1 MSRSRILRYGLIAA
15 IAVIIVR
22 LLIIQVFQHSMWTE
36 RADAEHT
43 VQNTIVA
50 ERGEIYMMENDE
62 PVKVVMNT
70 SAWTAII
77 DPMIADEEKVADV
90 FRKFA
95 PDRVI
100 AKWEDVFRDKNRR
113 YYIVARN
120 ITRQEA
126 QKIKEASVTGIYL
139 REEDARVYAEGEMA
153 SSLLGFVNADG
164 KGQYGIEGGLNSQL
178 AGKNG
183 LLKTVTDVNNVAL
196 SIGSD
201 NVRVPAENGKDV
213 VLTIDRTLQ
222 SKIEKKTQEYLKK
235 IGVKH
240 ASAVVMDP
248 NNGKILAMA
257 TLPNYDPAKY
267 AEVSDATVYQNQI
280 TEVAYEPA
288 SICKTF
294 TFAAAIEEGAIT
306 PYTTY
311 NNTGEITVDGW
322 PIKNAYSGQLGVISM
337 QTALNFSLNTGSM
350 TALMMLGG
358 STSEIT
364 KTGREKLYDYYYN
377 RFGLGQATG
386 IELYEA
392 TGLIVG
398 PNEGVGLNSR
408 YANMTFGQNINLTPL
423 QVVTAFSSLINGG
436 KYYQPTIIAGEMK
449 DNGVFI
455 QAEEKEAVRQVVSE
469 ETSKTMREMTWGT
482 RASQRTYGID
492 KPGYYIGGKT
502 GTAQGIKNGAYTFDE
517 TTGSY
522 VGFGGTEGEMPE
534 YVIMVKIWEEGKK
547 LEGTA
552 HALPLFNELSEVVIE
567 HLQVRPK
574 GE

>member
-1 MSRSRILRYGLIAA
+1 MSRSRILKYGLLIAMGIIA
-15 IAVIIVR
+15 IRLFVIQI
-22 LLIIQVFQHSMWTE
+22 LQHNMWEE
-36 RADAEHT
+36 RADAEHM

-50 ERGEIYMMENDE
+50 ERGEIYMMDNDE

-70 SAWTAII
+70 SAYTVIV
-77 DPMIADEEKVADV
+77 DPMVADEEKVS
-90 FRKFA
+90 KTISSIA
-95 PDRVI
+95 PDKVI
-100 AKWEDVFRDKNRR
+100 AKWEDVIKDKSRR

-120 ITRQEA
+120 VTRQEA
-126 QKIKEASVTGIYL
+126 KKMKEEALAGVWY
-139 REEDARVYAEGEMA
+139 REGNARVYAEGEMA

-164 KGQYGIEGGLNSQL
+164 EGQYGVEGSLNKQL

-196 SIGSD
+196 SIGDD
-201 NVRVPAENGKDV
+201 NVRVPAEDGKDV
-213 VLTIDRTLQ
+213 VLTIDRTMQ
-222 SKIEKKTQEYLKK
+222 AKVEKQLADYLTR
-235 IGVKH
+235 IPANH

-248 NNGKILAMA
+248 RDGKILTMA
-257 TLPNYDPAKY
+257 TVPNYDPAKY
-267 AEVSDATVYQNQI
+267 SEVKDASVYQNQI

-294 TFAAAIEEGAIT
+294 TFAAAIEEGVMT
-306 PYTTY
+306 PNTLY
-311 NNTGEITVDGW
+311 NNTGEIIVDGW
-322 PIKNAYSGQLGVISM
+322 PIKNAYSGQLGVITM

-350 TALMMLGG
+350 TALMLLGG
-358 STSEIT
+358 SNTEIT

-377 RFGLGQATG
+377 HFGLGQATG

-398 PNEGVGLNSR
+398 PNDGYGLNSR

-423 QVVTAFSSLINGG
+423 QVASAFSSLVNGG
-436 KYYQPTIIAGEMK
+436 EYYQPTIIAGEMRE
-449 DNGVFI
+449 DGVFI
-455 QAEEKEAVRQVVSE
+455 PAEEKPAVRRVVSE
-469 ETSKTMREMTWGT
+469 QTSQTMREMTWGT
-482 RASQRTYGID
+482 RVSQRTYGID

-517 TTGSY
+517 TTASY

-534 YVIMVKIWEEGKK
+534 YVIMVKIWESGQK

-552 HALPLFNELSEVVIE
+552 HALPLFNELSDVVSD
-567 HLQVRPK
+567 HLQIRPK
-574 GE
+574 E

>member
-1 MSRSRILRYGLIAA
+1 MSRSRILKYGLLIAMGIIA
-15 IAVIIVR
+15 IRLFVIQI
-22 LLIIQVFQHSMWTE
+22 LQHNMWEE
-36 RADAEHT
+36 RADAEHM

-50 ERGEIYMMENDE
+50 ERGEIYMMDNDE

-70 SAWTAII
+70 SAYTVIV
-77 DPMIADEEKVADV
+77 DPMVADEEKVS
-90 FRKFA
+90 KTISSIA
-95 PDRVI
+95 PDKVI
-100 AKWEDVFRDKNRR
+100 AKWEDVFKDKSRR

-120 ITRQEA
+120 VTRQEA
-126 QKIKEASVTGIYL
+126 KKMKEEALAGVWY
-139 REEDARVYAEGEMA
+139 REGNARVYAEGEMA

-164 KGQYGIEGGLNSQL
+164 EGQYGVEGSLNKQL

-196 SIGSD
+196 SIGDD
-201 NVRVPAENGKDV
+201 NVRVPAEDGKDV
-213 VLTIDRTLQ
+213 VLTIDRTMQ
-222 SKIEKKTQEYLKK
+222 AKVEKQLADYLTR
-235 IGVKH
+235 IPANH

-248 NNGKILAMA
+248 RDGKILTMA
-257 TLPNYDPAKY
+257 TVPNYDPAKY
-267 AEVSDATVYQNQI
+267 SEVKDASVYQNQI

-294 TFAAAIEEGAIT
+294 TFAAAIEEGVMT
-306 PYTTY
+306 PNTLY
-311 NNTGEITVDGW
+311 NNTGEIIVDGW
-322 PIKNAYSGQLGVISM
+322 PIKNAYSGQLGVITM

-350 TALMMLGG
+350 TALMLLGG
-358 STSEIT
+358 SNTEIT

-377 RFGLGQATG
+377 HFGLGQATG

-398 PNEGVGLNSR
+398 PNDGYGLNSR

-423 QVVTAFSSLINGG
+423 QVASAFSSLVNGG
-436 KYYQPTIIAGEMK
+436 EYYQPTIIAGEMRE
-449 DNGVFI
+449 DGVFI
-455 QAEEKEAVRQVVSE
+455 PAEEKPAVRRVVSE
-469 ETSKTMREMTWGT
+469 QTSQTMREMTWGM
-482 RASQRTYGID
+482 RVSQRTYGID

-517 TTGSY
+517 TTASY

-534 YVIMVKIWEEGKK
+534 YVIMVKIWESGQK

-552 HALPLFNELSEVVIE
+552 HALPLFNELSDVVSD
-567 HLQVRPK
+567 HLQIRPK
-574 GE
+574 E

>member
-1 MSRSRILRYGLIAA
+1 MSRSRILKYGLLIAMGIIA
-15 IAVIIVR
+15 IRLFVIQI
-22 LLIIQVFQHSMWTE
+22 LQHNMWEE
-36 RADAEHT
+36 RADAEHM

-50 ERGEIYMMENDE
+50 ERGEIYMMDNDE

-70 SAWTAII
+70 SAYTVIV
-77 DPMIADEEKVADV
+77 DPMVADEEKVS
-90 FRKFA
+90 KTISSIA
-95 PDRVI
+95 PDKVI
-100 AKWEDVFRDKNRR
+100 AKWEDVFKDKSRR

-120 ITRQEA
+120 VTRQEA
-126 QKIKEASVTGIYL
+126 KKMKEAALAGVWY
-139 REEDARVYAEGEMA
+139 REGNARVYAEGEMA

-164 KGQYGIEGGLNSQL
+164 EGQYGVEGSLNKQL

-196 SIGSD
+196 SIGDD
-201 NVRVPAENGKDV
+201 NVRVPAEDGKDV
-213 VLTIDRTLQ
+213 VLTIDRTMQ
-222 SKIEKKTQEYLKK
+222 AKVEKQLADYLTR
-235 IGVKH
+235 IPANH

-248 NNGKILAMA
+248 RDGKILTMA
-257 TLPNYDPAKY
+257 TVPNYDPAKY
-267 AEVSDATVYQNQI
+267 SEVKDASVYQNQI

-294 TFAAAIEEGAIT
+294 TFAAAIEEGAMT
-306 PYTTY
+306 PNTLY
-311 NNTGEITVDGW
+311 NNTGEIIVDGW
-322 PIKNAYSGQLGVISM
+322 PIKNAYSGQLGVITM

-350 TALMMLGG
+350 TALMLLGG
-358 STSEIT
+358 SNTEIT

-377 RFGLGQATG
+377 HFGLGQATG

-398 PNEGVGLNSR
+398 PNDGYGLNSR

-423 QVVTAFSSLINGG
+423 QVASAFSSLVNGG
-436 KYYQPTIIAGEMK
+436 EYYQPTIIAGEMRE
-449 DNGVFI
+449 DGVFI
-455 QAEEKEAVRQVVSE
+455 PAEEKPAVRRVVSE
-469 ETSKTMREMTWGT
+469 QTSQTMREMTWGT
-482 RASQRTYGID
+482 RVSQRTYGID

-517 TTGSY
+517 TTASY

-534 YVIMVKIWEEGKK
+534 YVIMVKIWESGQK

-552 HALPLFNELSEVVIE
+552 HALPLFNELSDVVSD
-567 HLQVRPK
+567 HLQIRPK
-574 GE
+574 E

>member
-1 MSRSRILRYGLIAA
+1 MSRSRILKYGLLIAMGIIA
-15 IAVIIVR
+15 IRLFVIQI
-22 LLIIQVFQHSMWTE
+22 LQHNMWEE
-36 RADAEHT
+36 RADAEHM

-50 ERGEIYMMENDE
+50 ERGEIYMMDNDE

-70 SAWTAII
+70 SAYTVIV
-77 DPMIADEEKVADV
+77 DPMVADEEKVS
-90 FRKFA
+90 KTISSIA
-95 PDRVI
+95 PDKVI
-100 AKWEDVFRDKNRR
+100 AKWEDVFKDKSRR

-120 ITRQEA
+120 VTRQEA
-126 QKIKEASVTGIYL
+126 KKMKEEALAGVWY
-139 REEDARVYAEGEMA
+139 REGNARVYAEGEMA

-164 KGQYGIEGGLNSQL
+164 EGQYGVEGSLNKQL

-196 SIGSD
+196 SIGDD
-201 NVRVPAENGKDV
+201 NVRVPAEDGKDV
-213 VLTIDRTLQ
+213 VLTIDRTMQ
-222 SKIEKKTQEYLKK
+222 AKVEKQLADYLTR
-235 IGVKH
+235 IPANH

-248 NNGKILAMA
+248 RDGKILTMA
-257 TLPNYDPAKY
+257 TVPNYDPAKY
-267 AEVSDATVYQNQI
+267 SEVKDASVYQNQI

-294 TFAAAIEEGAIT
+294 TFAAAIEEGVMT
-306 PYTTY
+306 PNTLY
-311 NNTGEITVDGW
+311 NNTGEIIVDGW
-322 PIKNAYSGQLGVISM
+322 PIKNAYSGQLGVITM

-350 TALMMLGG
+350 TALMLLGG
-358 STSEIT
+358 SNTEIT

-377 RFGLGQATG
+377 HFGLGQATG

-398 PNEGVGLNSR
+398 PNDGYGLNSR

-423 QVVTAFSSLINGG
+423 QVASAFSSLVNGG
-436 KYYQPTIIAGEMK
+436 EYYQPTIIAGEMRE
-449 DNGVFI
+449 DGVFI
-455 QAEEKEAVRQVVSE
+455 PAEEKPAVRRVVSE
-469 ETSKTMREMTWGT
+469 QTSQTMREMTWGT
-482 RASQRTYGID
+482 RVSQRTYGID

-517 TTGSY
+517 TTASY

-534 YVIMVKIWEEGKK
+534 YVIMVKIWESGQK

-552 HALPLFNELSEVVIE
+552 HALPLFNELSDVVSD
-567 HLQVRPK
+567 HLQIRPK
-574 GE
+574 E

>member
-1 MSRSRILRYGLIAA
+1 MSRSRILKYGLLIAMGIIA
-15 IAVIIVR
+15 IRLFVIQI
-22 LLIIQVFQHSMWTE
+22 LQHNMWEE
-36 RADAEHT
+36 RADAEHM

-50 ERGEIYMMENDE
+50 ERGEIYMMDNDE

-70 SAWTAII
+70 SAYTVIV
-77 DPMIADEEKVADV
+77 DPMVADEEKVS
-90 FRKFA
+90 KTISSIA
-95 PDRVI
+95 PDKVV
-100 AKWEDVFRDKNRR
+100 AKWEDVFKDKSRR

-120 ITRQEA
+120 VTRQEA
-126 QKIKEASVTGIYL
+126 KKMKEEALAGVWY
-139 REEDARVYAEGEMA
+139 REGNARVYAEGEMA

-164 KGQYGIEGGLNSQL
+164 EGQYGVEGSLNKQL

-196 SIGSD
+196 SIGDD
-201 NVRVPAENGKDV
+201 NVRVPAEDGKDV
-213 VLTIDRTLQ
+213 VLTIDRTMQ
-222 SKIEKKTQEYLKK
+222 TKVEKQLADYLTR
-235 IGVKH
+235 IPANH

-248 NNGKILAMA
+248 RDGKILTMA
-257 TLPNYDPAKY
+257 TVPNYDPAKY
-267 AEVSDATVYQNQI
+267 SEVKDASVYQNQI

-294 TFAAAIEEGAIT
+294 TFAAAIEEGAMT
-306 PYTTY
+306 PNTLY
-311 NNTGEITVDGW
+311 NNTGEIIVDGW
-322 PIKNAYSGQLGVISM
+322 PIKNAYSGQLGVITM

-350 TALMMLGG
+350 TALMLLGG
-358 STSEIT
+358 SNTEIT

-377 RFGLGQATG
+377 HFGLGQATG

-398 PNEGVGLNSR
+398 PNDGYGLNSR

-423 QVVTAFSSLINGG
+423 QVASAFSSLVNGG
-436 KYYQPTIIAGEMK
+436 EYYQPTIIAGEMRE
-449 DNGVFI
+449 DGVFI
-455 QAEEKEAVRQVVSE
+455 PAEEKPAVRRVVSE
-469 ETSKTMREMTWGT
+469 QTSQTMREMTWGT
-482 RASQRTYGID
+482 RVSQRTYGID

-517 TTGSY
+517 TTASY

-534 YVIMVKIWEEGKK
+534 YVIMVKIWESGQK

-552 HALPLFNELSEVVIE
+552 HALPLFNELSDVVSD
-567 HLQVRPK
+567 HLQIRPK
-574 GE
+574 E